1 MAGGATIGVD
11 LMVIAA
17 LETLVP
23 EKVDC
28 GILDAR
34 DVFLRLDVLKA
45 VSLVPP
51 RREDIER
58 NLPANSVT
66 REELENIPEKG
77 SDYLLT

>member
-1 MAGGATIGVD
+1 
-11 LMVIAA
+11 MVIAA
-17 LETLVP
+17 LETLVS
-23 EKVDC
+23 EEVDC

-34 DVFLRLDVLKA
+34 NFLLRLDVLKA